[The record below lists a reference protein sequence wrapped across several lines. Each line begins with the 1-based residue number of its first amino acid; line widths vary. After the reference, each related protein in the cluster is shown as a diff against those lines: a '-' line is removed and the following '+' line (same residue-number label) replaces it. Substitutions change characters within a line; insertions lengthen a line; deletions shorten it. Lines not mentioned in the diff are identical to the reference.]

1 MRICYFTPGFP
12 KEGDYTITKGGAEDV
27 AYNLVISMAERGNKV
42 FVFTISNGSV
52 GSIEDLGSIRVCRY
66 NGSFKIF
73 DKPVSLKLEYKPFF
87 YDIDIVHIHTGGQL
101 PLFVS
106 FLFKVIKRKPLVVT
120 YHGDFYVKGNIL
132 MRSAIKLYNE
142 LQDKLLKIADVVIS
156 PSKFYSKESRI
167 LRKHRNKVIVI
178 PNGLN
183 LNKYNV
189 NYSKEECREELGLPL
204 NKKIIL
210 FLSAIREKKAPDVLI
225 RAMQKIA
232 KKIPDAYLVMAGKGR
247 MESKIKQLARELAID
262 DLITFPGFVR
272 ESEKPLYFKAADVF
286 VLPSYDEIF
295 GIVIL
300 EAMAC
305 GTPVVATRIGGIP
318 EIVKDKKNGLLVP
331 PKDPNALAD
340 AIIYLLGNEEL
351 RRKMGKRGKEMVRA
365 YIWEKIAEKTE
376 KVYEAVLKNANQK
389 LGYFSR

>member
-12 KEGDYTITKGGAEDV
+12 REEDYTITRGGAEDV
-27 AYNLVISMAERGNKV
+27 AYNLAISMAERGNKV
-42 FVFTISNGSV
+42 FVFTISNS
-52 GSIEDLGSIRVCRY
+52 SISLTENLGSIRVCRY
-66 NGSFKIF
+66 DSSFKIF
-73 DKPVSLKLEYKPFF
+73 DRPVSLKLEYKPFF

-101 PLFVS
+101 PLSTS
-106 FLFKVIKRKPLVVT
+106 FLFKVMKRKPIVVT

-132 MRSAIKLYNE
+132 MRSAIRLYNE

-156 PSKFYSKESRI
+156 PSKFYCEESRI
-167 LRKHRNKVIVI
+167 LRKYRNKVTVI

-189 NYSKEECREELGLPL
+189 NSSKEECREKLGLPL

-210 FLSAIREKKAPDVLI
+210 FLSAIREKKAPDVLV
-225 RAMQKIA
+225 RAMQKIV
-232 KKIPDAYLVMAGKGR
+232 KEVPDAYLVMAGKGR
-247 MESKIKQLARELAID
+247 MESKIRQLARELAIN

-295 GIVIL
+295 GIVNL

-305 GTPVVATRIGGIP
+305 ETPVVATRVGGIP
-318 EIVKDKKNGLLVP
+318 EIVKDGENGLLVP
-331 PKDPNALAD
+331 PKDPDALAD
-340 AIIYLLGNEEL
+340 AIIYLLENEDV
-351 RRKMGKRGKEMVRA
+351 RKKMGKNAREKVKN
-365 YIWEKIAEKTE
+365 YSWERIAEMTE
-376 KVYEAVLKNANQK
+376 EVYKSLIEQ
-389 LGYFSR
+389 